1 MGMGST
7 RIRALAVLALAGC
20 AIGYAIASVA
30 GARPHHGPCDKVVS
44 SATAAAGAVRGAKPG
59 RVICLANGSY
69 GRLSLRARKGST
81 VTLRARHPGRAT
93 IHGANLA
100 GRHLALT
107 RFKVTSDINVLPG
120 SSTITITFNRISGG
134 YFGVNAGPTTSTN
147 ITDTTIR
154 HNKFVGPFGEDAIR
168 LNRYHD
174 GPDRDPYGILIE
186 ANEITGVRENGNH
199 SDCLQSVW
207 GGRRPLLPPQLPPRQ
222 PLPGFLRQ
230 GSAPRG
236 LEHRLQAEP
245 DAAERGARAIR
256 PAWIAGEP
264 AIWQVFGPTAG
275 IRLSH
280 NTIWTTR
287 NESPLTLREGP
298 FGRLTMTDNV
308 IFRVWSDWRG
318 GFPRFTAKDNVI
330 CRREGTFPADLVSTR
345 RTCKPR
351 VREAH
356 ARTITGCGTADD
368 GVTWRPAKQHYGP

>member
-1 MGMGST
+1 M
-7 RIRALAVLALAGC
+7 
-20 AIGYAIASVA
+20 
-30 GARPHHGPCDKVVS
+30 
-44 SATAAAGAVRGAKPG
+44 
-59 RVICLANGSY
+59 ICLANGSY

-107 RFKVTSDINVLPG
+107 RLKVTSDINVLPG
-120 SSTITITFNRISGG
+120 SSKITIAFNRISGG
-134 YFGVNAGPTTSTN
+134 YFGVNAGPTTSKN

-154 HNKFVGPFGEDAIR
+154 HNRFVGPFGEDAIR

-174 GPDRDPYGILIE
+174 GRDRDPYGILIE
-186 ANEITGVRENGNH
+186 ANEITGVRENGSH

-207 GGRRPLLPPQLPPRQ
+207 GGDDLYFRRNYLHDNRCQGFFVKDQPRAVSNIVFKQ
-222 PLPGFLRQ
+222 NLMLR
-230 GSAPRG
+230 
-236 LEHRLQAEP
+236 
-245 DAAERGARAIR
+245 DAAPCNPPGLDC
-256 PAWIAGEP
+256 GEP

-298 FGRLTMTDNV
+298 FGSLSMTDNV

-330 CRREGTFPADLVSTR
+330 CRREGTFPAGLVSTR
-345 RTCKPR
+345 RTCKPGFVNPR
-351 VREAH
+351 K
-356 ARTITGCGTADD
+356 DD
-368 GVTWRPAKQHYGP
+368 YRLRHGRLGVTWRPAKQHYGP